1 MNDDVMMTAANQNF
15 AIQRIAAT
23 EDPSSALVVFTTIAW
38 SPIAVVFV
46 KHASSI
52 LERSVLNLPVDWHN
66 FGPGISDGPG
76 H

>member
-1 MNDDVMMTAANQNF
+1 MMMMMTAANQNF

-23 EDPSSALVVFTTIAW
+23 EDLSVVFTTIAW
-38 SPIAVVFV
+38 PAIAVVLV

-52 LERSVLNLPVDWHN
+52 LERSLPNLPVDWHN
-66 FGPGISDGPG
+66 SGPGISDGPG